1 MAAFRKRSNG
11 WQVRIRRKGYPEV
24 NKSFPARK
32 KAESWARGI
41 ESEIDRGV
49 FVSRVEA
56 DNTTLAELLNRY
68 LKEIRPQK
76 KRASLMGV
84 KTILTKAQSTAGAT
98 GKNSALGE
106 LTKSSM
112 LFTTPA
118 SRAMRSKWSKFI
130 APVLVMMFALCIS
143 TVR

>member
-1 MAAFRKRSNG
+1 LNSTAFGRSSALPTFVPFLSQLEISRAAFRKRSNG

-98 GKNSALGE
+98 GKRR
-106 LTKSSM
+106 TH
-112 LFTTPA
+112 
-118 SRAMRSKWSKFI
+118 
-130 APVLVMMFALCIS
+130 
-143 TVR
+143 